1 MKTTQAQ
8 RTDSAT
14 APALSDRAQWPEV
27 RALCAV
33 GAFFH
38 QQGWSRATSSNY
50 SVVLSRD
57 PLRLLITAS
66 GKDKSALTPADFVIV
81 DERGR
86 PVDPQDNKPSA
97 ETLLHVAAAE
107 RPGVGA
113 VLHTHSVW
121 ATVLSDICYDA
132 GAVTIEG
139 YEMQKGLAGITTH
152 ESKVTVPIF
161 ENTQEIPKLAEQ
173 VRRSPAIQ
181 HAYLIRRH
189 GLYTWG
195 ATLEE
200 AKRHVETLEF
210 LFEVRGRTG

>member
-1 MKTTQAQ
+1 VKTTQAKP
-8 RTDSAT
+8 DS
-14 APALSDRAQWPEV
+14 APALSDRAQWPQV

-38 QQGWSRATSSNY
+38 KEGWSRATSSNY

-66 GKDKSALTPADFVIV
+66 GKDKGALTPADFVIV
-81 DERGR
+81 DERGQ
-86 PVDPQDNKPSA
+86 PIDPQDNKPSA

-113 VLHTHSVW
+113 VLHTHS
-121 ATVLSDICYDA
+121 
-132 GAVTIEG
+132 
-139 YEMQKGLAGITTH
+139 TH
-152 ESKVTVPIF
+152 ESKVIVPIF
-161 ENTQEIPKLAEQ
+161 DNTQEIPKLAEQ

-210 LFEVRGRTG
+210 LFEVRGRTLNLAR